1 MSLFD
6 KLYNNKN
13 FTISKLKLSSEA
25 AEDEDDF
32 SFKGPDSFE
41 FDDPDDEETQDSEN
55 QDQNDNQENDE
66 SDDFSFSFDDEDEN
80 DEGNAFTDGES
91 SDEKKEPK
99 EDPNKV
105 SLDISLNTVLREN
118 LPEALREFRT
128 ISSTNVDRMKASPYT
143 NDEIQKLVHLYR
155 NIVDDYNKFYLYNL
169 DKIDDSERLKI
180 FLGYKFLLSK
190 IEKAWSKLVLQEKT
204 ER

>member
-41 FDDPDDEETQDSEN
+41 FDDTNDEETQETDN
-55 QDQNDNQENDE
+55 QDENQENDE
-66 SDDFSFSFDDEDEN
+66 GDDFSFSFDEDDESG
-80 DEGNAFTDGES
+80 EGNAFTDEES
-91 SDEKKEPK
+91 SDQKKEPK
-99 EDPNKV
+99 EDPNDA
-105 SLDISLNTVLREN
+105 SLDISVNKVLREN
-118 LPEALREFRT
+118 LPEALKEFRT
-128 ISSTNVDRMKASPYT
+128 VSSTNVDRMKATPYT
-143 NDEIQKLVHLYR
+143 NDEIQKLIHLYR
-155 NIVDDYNKFYLYNL
+155 DIVDDYNKFYLYNL